1 MHVSTGRRRGIK
13 YDPAPCAFEMG
24 ALCSLFRRE
33 GKRGSLG
40 LRQTNPTGCA
50 RERERERKFDTCC
63 RPSLE
68 AEVIVRGF
76 QWVNFPWCV
85 KKKLIITLRTSD
97 YFHLLC

>member
-1 MHVSTGRRRGIK
+1 MLSISQGRQAGF
-13 YDPAPCAFEMG
+13 AG
-24 ALCSLFRRE
+24 AQADEPHRLC
-33 GKRGSLG
+33 
-40 LRQTNPTGCA
+40 
-50 RERERERKFDTCC
+50 ERERERKFDTCC